1 MDEATGGRVVV
12 GVGESLA
19 ALQALR
25 YAVTEARR
33 RGSAL
38 RAVRVWRAGTP
49 WSGFDVDPGRIV
61 AGAAAES
68 TIRRSFEQAMG
79 GLPRDLDFELIAVE
93 GAVGPALV
101 RQASNDD
108 DLLVVGAPSRRRWRF
123 LQSTVDQACA
133 RLASCPVVVVPAPA
147 LARNHGGRAL
157 TRAIKREAERI
168 VATADASLP

>member
-1 MDEATGGRVVV
+1 MDGATGGRVVV

-19 ALQALR
+19 AMQALR
-25 YAVTEARR
+25 YAVAEARR
-33 RGSAL
+33 RGAAL

-49 WSGFDVDPGRIV
+49 WHGYDVDQGRIV

-68 TIRRSFEQAMG
+68 TIRRSFDQAMG

-93 GAVGPALV
+93 GGVGSTLV
-101 RQASNDD
+101 AQAPNDD
-108 DLLVVGAPSRRRWRF
+108 DLLVIGVPTRRRWRF
-123 LQSTVDQACA
+123 LLSTVDRDCA

-147 LARNHGGRAL
+147 LVRDHGTRAL

-168 VATADASLP
+168 VLPPR

>member
-1 MDEATGGRVVV
+1 MATGARVVV

-49 WSGFDVDPGRIV
+49 WHGYDVDQGRRQ
-61 AGAAAES
+61 AGADADA
-68 TIRRSFEQAMG
+68 TILRSFEQAMG

-93 GAVGPALV
+93 GLIAPALAAL
-101 RQASNDD
+101 ASNDD
-108 DLLVVGAPSRRRWRF
+108 DLLVVGAPSRRRLF
-123 LQSTVDQACA
+123 PLSAVDRGCM
-133 RLASCPVVVVPAPA
+133 RLASCPVVVVTAPA
-147 LARNHGGRAL
+147 LARTRGTRAL
-157 TRAIKREAERI
+157 ARAIRHEAERL
-168 VATADASLP
+168 VLPDR

>member
-25 YAVTEARR
+25 YAVAEARR

-38 RAVRVWRAGTP
+38 RAVRVWQAGTP
-49 WSGFDVDPGRIV
+49 WHGYDVYQGRIG

-93 GAVGPALV
+93 GAVGSALV
-101 RQASNDD
+101 AQASNDG
-108 DLLVVGAPSRRRWRF
+108 DLLVVGVPNRRRWRF
-123 LQSTVDQACA
+123 LQSTVDQDCA

-147 LARNHGGRAL
+147 LARNHGTRAL
-157 TRAIKREAERI
+157 TRAIKREADRI
-168 VATADASLP
+168 VLPPR